1 MSTDAFELHVNNA
14 RYLIDAR
21 DADMTLLEYLQERL
35 DLTGTKFGCGIGV
48 CRACT
53 VGVRSAPGAV
63 LEKTLACST
72 QLGAVAGMH
81 VETVE
86 SLAANNVLSDLQ
98 QRFLELFAFQ
108 CGYCTPGF
116 LMAATAML
124 EHIERN
130 PVSSGDIDSMIDTW
144 VGGNLCRCSG
154 YLKYKQAIAEVARR
168 RLHKGMWR

>member
-1 MSTDAFELHVNNA
+1 MSSADIELHVNNT
-14 RYLIDAR
+14 RYVVDAR
-21 DADMTLLEYLQERL
+21 DADMTLLDYLQERL
-35 DLTGTKFGCGIGV
+35 DLTGTKFGCGMGV

-72 QLGAVAGMH
+72 LVGAVAGMH
-81 VETVE
+81 IETVE
-86 SLAANNVLSDLQ
+86 NLATNNALSDLQ
-98 QRFLELFAFQ
+98 QRFLEHFAFQ

-124 EHIERN
+124 DHLARH
-130 PVSSGDIDSMIDTW
+130 PVKAQEIDLMIDTW

-154 YLKYKQAIAEVARR
+154 YIKYRQAIAEVALRQLR
-168 RLHKGMWR
+168 TRTRS